1 LAWRDTP
8 WLGAAVGV
16 GCLAKCKEK
25 RKKEKRKRKIKNEN
39 KIKVKN
45 NKVAPRFFLLH
56 KFSSAL
62 KTNPYSNLPTMCN
75 PITRTSLVPRD
86 HPFATCTCPPI

>member
-1 LAWRDTP
+1 MER
-8 WLGAAVGV
+8 
-16 GCLAKCKEK
+16 E
-25 RKKEKRKRKIKNEN
+25 KNEKEI
-39 KIKVKN
+39 KIKVKII
-45 NKVAPRFFLLH
+45 KMLLGIFLFH

-62 KTNPYSNLPTMCN
+62 MTNPYTNLPTMCN